1 MEGMGWARWSA
12 CFVPC
17 VVAPKKD
24 PFRVFSYRSPSLPH
38 AESIAF
44 MAVARL
50 GQLSDSWGLC
60 AWKHPPLY

>member
-1 MEGMGWARWSA
+1 M
-12 CFVPC
+12 PC